1 MTREEAIEILAW
13 IKENSVIAEEYKEAL
28 NMAIEA
34 LKQEPKTGEWI
45 PVSERLP
52 EEFSVLC
59 CDNHGEMLIANP
71 FECDASDTGFSAEN
85 NGCYMYNCI
94 AWMPLPMPYRE
105 GREDYELATEQMEHD
120 VMYEPTYNSEDGSM

>member
-1 MTREEAIEILAW
+1 MTRDKAIESLTW
-13 IKENSVIAEEYKEAL
+13 VKENLVIAEEYKEAL

-34 LKQEPKTGEWI
+34 LKQKPKTGEWI
-45 PVSERLP
+45 PCSERLP
-52 EEFSVLC
+52 EESAVLC
-59 CDNHGEMLIANP
+59 CDNHGEMLISNP

-85 NGCYMYNCI
+85 DGYYMYNCI

>member
-1 MTREEAIEILAW
+1 MTRDKAIESLTW
-13 IKENSVIAEEYKEAL
+13 VKENLVIAEEYKEAL

-52 EEFSVLC
+52 EEFFVLC

-120 VMYEPTYNSEDGSM
+120 IMYEPTYNSEDGSM

>member
-52 EEFSVLC
+52 EEFFVLC

-120 VMYEPTYNSEDGSM
+120 IMYEPTYNSEDGSM

>member
-1 MTREEAIEILAW
+1 MTRDKAIESLTW
-13 IKENSVIAEEYKEAL
+13 VKENLVIAEEYKEAL

-52 EEFSVLC
+52 EEFFVLC

-120 VMYEPTYNSEDGSM
+120 IMYEPTYNSEDGSV

>member
-1 MTREEAIEILAW
+1 MIIDEAIEVLAW
-13 IKENSVIAEEYKEAL
+13 IKENSVISDEYKKAMD
-28 NMAIEA
+28 MAIEA

-59 CDNHGEMLIANP
+59 CDNHGEMLIAHP

-85 NGCYMYNCI
+85 DGCYMYNCI
-94 AWMPLPMPYRE
+94 ACMPLPMPYTE

-120 VMYEPTYNSEDGSM
+120 IIYEPTYNSEDGSM

>member
-28 NMAIEA
+28 NVAIEA

-71 FECDASDTGFSAEN
+71 FECDDSDTGFSAEN
-85 NGCYMYNCI
+85 DGCYMYNCI
-94 AWMPLPMPYRE
+94 AWMPLPKPYRE
-105 GREDYELATEQMEHD
+105 
-120 VMYEPTYNSEDGSM
+120 DGEA

>member
-1 MTREEAIEILAW
+1 MTRDKAIESLTW
-13 IKENSVIAEEYKEAL
+13 VKENLVIAEEYKEAL

-34 LKQEPKTGEWI
+34 LKQKPKTGEWI
-45 PVSERLP
+45 PCSERLP

-59 CDNHGEMLIANP
+59 CDNYGEMLIANP

-85 NGCYMYNCI
+85 DGCYMYNCI

-120 VMYEPTYNSEDGSM
+120 VMYEQTYNSEDGSM